1 MIKPVIK
8 PLADYT
14 PDEVKHLIPVCGPIY
29 PDTPESVRVALQENE
44 DVEEQLSMFDSW
56 LDAAIWLTGMLAVS
70 LLIVVILV
78 LLGISIYS
86 RFHG

>member
-1 MIKPVIK
+1 MIKPPVK
-8 PLADYT
+8 PLADFT
-14 PDEVKHLIPVCGPIY
+14 PDEVKHLVPVCGPIY
-29 PDTPESVRVALQENE
+29 EDTPESVRVALQENE
-44 DVEEQLSMFDSW
+44 ENEEQLAMFDSW
-56 LDAAIWLTGMLAVS
+56 LDAAIWLSGMLAVS